1 MEEFQPIDLT
11 APEDEME
18 VIAHQ
23 HKSEN
28 VDVNLPGDDS
38 NEIDGH
44 LPLFV
49 ILKIEVGFP
58 RFRG

>member
-11 APEDEME
+11 APEDEMK

-49 ILKIEVGFP
+49 ILKNEFCFQ
-58 RFRG
+58 RFSV